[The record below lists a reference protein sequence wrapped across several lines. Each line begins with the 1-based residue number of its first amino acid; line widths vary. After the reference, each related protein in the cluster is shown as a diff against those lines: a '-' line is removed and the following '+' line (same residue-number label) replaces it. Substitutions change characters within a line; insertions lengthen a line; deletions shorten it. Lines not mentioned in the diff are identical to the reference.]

1 MVSVYN
7 QTEYLIIDCVVQ
19 NKQLCKGQNSELRLR
34 AAPAPLQTEHFRLDH
49 NTIIESTERAQ

>member
-1 MVSVYN
+1 MTLLAI
-7 QTEYLIIDCVVQ
+7 QLGEK